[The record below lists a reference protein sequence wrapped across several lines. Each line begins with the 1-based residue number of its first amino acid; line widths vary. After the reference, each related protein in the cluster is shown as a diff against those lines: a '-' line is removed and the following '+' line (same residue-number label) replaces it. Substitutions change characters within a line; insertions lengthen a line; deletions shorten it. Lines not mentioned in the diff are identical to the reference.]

1 MQFLVWCKLGE
12 KTAKET
18 WILEMF
24 QRFAFKF
31 LFKVVRSFPV
41 HDQTIFVIVFS
52 ISFLGQLNNVQ
63 G

>member
-1 MQFLVWCKLGE
+1 MQFLVRCKLGK
-12 KTAKET
+12 KTAKGT

-24 QRFAFKF
+24 QRFLFKF

-41 HDQTIFVIVFS
+41 HHTIFVIVFS
-52 ISFLGQLNNVQ
+52 ISFLGQLNNAK